1 MTEVYAQTQSI
12 RQELQQRF
20 VGDIASLSQEQLRL
34 RVAELVAE
42 LQERTKWE
50 ALRLH
55 EALQRMNRE
64 SGEMARKAF
73 LRGVPISHT
82 FRVNWLQSP
91 SSRPRWIPRL
101 ISTRRD

>member
-64 SGEMARKAF
+64 SGE
-73 LRGVPISHT
+73 
-82 FRVNWLQSP
+82 
-91 SSRPRWIPRL
+91 
-101 ISTRRD
+101 